1 MAEQMLVYKASLN
14 NCEKIEIIQNIV
26 SNHNG
31 MNLETAKCKQI
42 FFTNM

>member
-1 MAEQMLVYKASLN
+1 MVEQMLVYEASLN
-14 NCEKIEIIQNIV
+14 KCEKIEIIQNIF

-31 MNLETAKCKQI
+31 MNLEIAKWKQT